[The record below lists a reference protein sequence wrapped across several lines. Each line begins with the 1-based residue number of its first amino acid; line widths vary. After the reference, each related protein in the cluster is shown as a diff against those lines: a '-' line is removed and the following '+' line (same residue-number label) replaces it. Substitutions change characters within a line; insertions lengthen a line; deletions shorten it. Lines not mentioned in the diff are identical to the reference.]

1 MELWLDG
8 VDLEAIEHAKELG
21 LLHGVTTN
29 PSILAQTGLSAKKN
43 LSEILKRFSG
53 PVAVQVTARTAAEM
67 VEEGKDLA
75 EYTSRVIVKIPVTE
89 EGIEAIARLTHSEIP
104 TMGTVVFTPL
114 QAFLAAQAG
123 ARYIAPYFSHIG
135 QRAFEVTQAI
145 HELLKL
151 HNLPAKLCVAALKT
165 PAQVEECIVRG
176 YRSVTLKPDLFKK
189 CLTPPSEVMAQLDR
203 FDSVLSH

>member
-8 VDLEAIEHAKELG
+8 VDLEAVDHAKELG

-29 PSILAQTGLSAKKN
+29 PSILAQRSPKKV
-43 LSEILKRFSG
+43 LTELLKRFSG
-53 PVAVQVTARTAAEM
+53 PIAIQVTARTAAEM

-75 EYTSRVIVKIPVTE
+75 EYTSRVIVKVPATE
-89 EGIEAIARLTHSEIP
+89 EGIEAIAKLTHSEIP

-135 QRAFEVTQAI
+135 ESAFEVTQAI
-145 HELLKL
+145 HDLLKL
-151 HNLPAKLCVAALKT
+151 HQLPAKLCVAALKT
-165 PAQVEECIVRG
+165 PDQVQECVVRG

-189 CLTPPSEVMAQLDR
+189 CLTPPSQVREQLER
-203 FDSVLSH
+203 FDALLTG